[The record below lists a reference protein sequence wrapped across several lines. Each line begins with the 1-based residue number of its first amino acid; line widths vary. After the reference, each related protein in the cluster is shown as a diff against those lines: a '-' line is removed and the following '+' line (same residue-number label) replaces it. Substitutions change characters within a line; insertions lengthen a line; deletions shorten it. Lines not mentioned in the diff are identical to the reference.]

1 LVPAEVFGRGGSLDD
16 IAAKW
21 IGRFKSGNEAENDVI
36 ADFFTFL
43 FKCAGYEHKVEPQ
56 TLEDPDSFSSQIDD
70 IQQQYQAV
78 CLAER

>member
-1 LVPAEVFGRGGSLDD
+1 MVAADVFGRGGSLDD

-21 IGRFKSGNEAENDVI
+21 IGRFRSGNESENHVI

-43 FKCAGYEHKVEPQ
+43 FKCAGFEHQVEPQ
-56 TLEDPDSFSSQIDD
+56 SLEDPDSFGSQIDD

-78 CLAER
+78 CSL